1 MTTTQ
6 TRQPVTET
14 SRAYRQ
20 ELVSRAF
27 TEADTPPAPE
37 AETMTENSLTA
48 EEIAA
53 LISDAPAATPEAFC
67 PTDAAGVDWVL
78 GKVAAARAE
87 ALLIRTNM
95 EAMAR
100 ACERKAE
107 ALEWKYGGAIQ
118 TYLQAE
124 TEGGKKK
131 SVRLPHG
138 VIGYRTKPAGVQ
150 VTDPAALLAWTKANF
165 PAAVVEALD
174 KKVLATWLLESGEA
188 ADGARL
194 SPAEEVFY
202 IK

>member
-1 MTTTQ
+1 MQTLVQTTEIAE
-6 TRQPVTET
+6 TET
-14 SRAYRQ
+14 
-20 ELVSRAF
+20 
-27 TEADTPPAPE
+27 
-37 AETMTENSLTA
+37 LTA
-48 EEIAA
+48 EEVAA
-53 LISDAPAATPEAFC
+53 LIEDAPAPNPCAFV

-78 GKVAAARAE
+78 AKIVAHRAE
-87 ALLIRTNM
+87 AKLLRENM

-124 TEGGKKK
+124 LAGGKAGGK
-131 SVRLPHG
+131 SKRLPHG

-150 VTDPAALLAWTKANF
+150 VTDPAALLAWARENL
-165 PAAVVEALD
+165 PEAVTEAMD
-174 KKVLATWLLESGEA
+174 KKALAARLLDTGEA

-194 SPAEEVFY
+194 TPAEEVFY